1 MATGEQGEASR
12 QKRALLRQIGNVKD
26 FAKAA
31 VELERSPLV
40 TAAGSPVGM
49 ATADLLDAVVEA
61 WYVGPAWAELQRRL
75 VVRAFPDLE
84 RSITIG
90 TIYRRCARAGVRL
103 QWRREL
109 QVHPYPE
116 DIAAEAV
123 EDCLRRFRDTVLP
136 SGQWDPAQ
144 GMSLEDFFCVCCLP
158 DLANRWR
165 WHLRR
170 LAEATV
176 SLDAAGDDDHR
187 ILALPVEPVGD
198 PSDTVEHR
206 ELVAQALAPM
216 SPADQTAF
224 VLLAAGWTPT
234 EIAQTLGITRN
245 TFDARVSRARKAAR
259 TRRTG

>member
-1 MATGEQGEASR
+1 MASGKHDEASR
-12 QKRALLRQIGNVKD
+12 QRLAPLRQIRDVKD
-26 FAKAA
+26 VAKAA
-31 VELERSPLV
+31 VEVESSPLV
-40 TAAGSPVGM
+40 RVAASAVGM

-61 WYVGPAWAELQRRL
+61 GYTGPPWAELQRRL
-75 VVRAFPDLE
+75 VVRALTDLE
-84 RSITIG
+84 RSITTG
-90 TIYRRCARAGVRL
+90 TIFRRCARAGVRL
-103 QWRREL
+103 QRRREL

-144 GMSLEDFFCVCCLP
+144 GISLEDFFCVCCLP

-176 SLDAAGDDDHR
+176 PLEAGGDDHQ

-198 PSDTVEHR
+198 PADTVEHR

-259 TRRTG
+259 ARRKG